1 MTEQNKLNND
11 DNNQSLSDPQKSEYH
26 HLFISEQHTQNEYNI
41 ENNIPFSNEQ
51 LNDQFL
57 SGKRKKFQI
66 IFSIILYILGTI
78 LLFFGICILIDK
90 KFKLKKFLEIS
101 PLLII
106 SISDIILP
114 SINVYYTKKY
124 QNSRNTYAYI
134 ISGINLFIVLFTLF
148 DLTELV
154 SVINSDNYIY
164 FIAEIIFTITAFIN
178 IIFSILL
185 FFFNSKSKCCKCFN

>member
-66 IFSIILYILGTI
+66 FFSIILYILGTI
-78 LLFFGICILIDK
+78 LLLFGIYILIYNN
-90 KFKLKKFLEIS
+90 FKQDTLFEIS
-101 PLLII
+101 PLLIV
-106 SISDIILP
+106 SILDIILA
-114 SINVYYTKKY
+114 SINVYYTKK
-124 QNSRNTYAYI
+124 
-134 ISGINLFIVLFTLF
+134 ISKFKQYLCLYN
-148 DLTELV
+148 
-154 SVINSDNYIY
+154 
-164 FIAEIIFTITAFIN
+164 
-178 IIFSILL
+178 FS
-185 FFFNSKSKCCKCFN
+185 N